1 MNLMPDDL
9 RWSLCNNNR
18 NKVHKKCNALAA
30 AAAKSLQSCPTLCD
44 PTDGSPPGSPV
55 HGIFQ
60 ARVLEWGAIA
70 FSSNALELSPNHPPQ
85 VWGKTVF
92 HETGPWCQK
101 GWGPLY
107 RGQVHALNFQ
117 QTAWHINDR

>member
-1 MNLMPDDL
+1 MHLLLLLLSRFSRVRLCATPQTAAHQAPPSMGFS
-9 RWSLCNNNR
+9 RQESWSGVPL
-18 NKVHKKCNALAA
+18 
-30 AAAKSLQSCPTLCD
+30 P
-44 PTDGSPPGSPV
+44 
-55 HGIFQ
+55 
-60 ARVLEWGAIA
+60 